1 MSAWAGQDSKFWLAR
16 MSTVRHPAVSM
27 THDSTSEVPIIDV
40 APLVVDAG
48 DQKAVGAAMGQAC
61 RESGFFYVIGHGV
74 SEKLSQRLE
83 ELSHAFFAQDVETKL
98 EIRMALAGKAW
109 RGYFPVGDEL
119 TSGKPDVKEGLYFG
133 SQLGEDD
140 PRVRARLPLH
150 GPNLFPARI
159 PGFADTIL
167 QYMSALTD
175 LGQALMRGMALSLGL
190 EPGYFR
196 ERFMADPLTLF
207 RIFHYPP
214 VTPKPELEEQWGVGE
229 HTDYGVLTILKQD
242 DVGGLQVKTR
252 SRWIDAPPVPNSF
265 VCNIG
270 DMLDRLTRGLYRS
283 TPHRVQNV
291 SGRSRLS
298 FPFFFDPG
306 FDAHIEAIDLSG
318 MRLGEDD
325 KDERWDDASVHEFE
339 GIYGDY
345 VLGKVSKVFPE
356 LRRSVL
362 PTMPPQ

>member
-1 MSAWAGQDSKFWLAR
+1 
-16 MSTVRHPAVSM
+16 M
-27 THDSTSEVPIIDV
+27 THDPTSEVSVIDV
-40 APLVVDAG
+40 APLVADAG
-48 DQKAVGAAMGQAC
+48 DQAAVAAAMAQAC
-61 RESGFFYVIGHGV
+61 RENGFFYVVGHGV
-74 SEKLSQRLE
+74 SEELQRRLE
-83 ELSHAFFAQDVETKL
+83 DLSHAFFAQDLETKL

-133 SQLGEDD
+133 SELSEDD
-140 PRVRARLPLH
+140 PRVRAGLPLH
-150 GPNLFPARI
+150 GPNLFPAGI
-159 PGFADTIL
+159 PGFGDTIL
-167 QYMSALTD
+167 EYMTALTD
-175 LGQALMRGMALSLGL
+175 LGHALMRGMALSLGL

-196 ERFMADPLTLF
+196 ERYMADPLTLF

-214 VTPKPELEEQWGVGE
+214 VTVEPKADEQWGVGE

-252 SRWIDAPPVPNSF
+252 SRWIDAPPVPDSF

-291 SGRSRLS
+291 SGRGRLS

-306 FDAHIEAIDLSG
+306 FDAQVEAIDLSG
-318 MRLGEDD
+318 APIPEDRQGRALG
-325 KDERWDDASVHEFE
+325 RRQRAR
-339 GIYGDY
+339 
-345 VLGKVSKVFPE
+345 
-356 LRRSVL
+356 LRRHLRGLRPGQGLEGLSRAPAECDVAL
-362 PTMPPQ
+362 PPALLASQHRHGIHTTRSSQG